1 MRRLLALS
9 GAGLA
14 VLCLAGPALGTDGSL
29 YRLGPETIVSHV
41 APDGQCS
48 SQFSGSGFGITCP
61 PHDPVFAGTK
71 WQIDMRTPYGGTA
84 IEAITFSAL
93 RYHETAT
100 SMALQV
106 LADGALAWGVAESD
120 IPRSPAAPKAYLVSR
135 GGQTLSL
142 RLLQTETR
150 KQPNRVW
157 AILNLAILVRDF
169 QAPTAQLVGAP
180 EGWIRDASTRIVWIA
195 SDNLGSDGIR
205 GQRLLVDGRAGW
217 SGAPGAG
224 THTVDL
230 PLGDVPD
237 GSHTLRL
244 EVDGDGTPGAGA
256 QAATLRID
264 RTAPTA
270 QATVAYLG
278 SDRARI
284 GVSLSDATSGI
295 VRWSLAPPEPGAA
308 AIASGTAAGSS
319 TTEVV
324 LADYLAPGETTRLLL
339 RAEDAAG
346 NVRTVLTPPIT
357 RQPPGAVALPPA
369 GTYAGPE
376 LGEPGLI
383 EASGAPLPNFAT
395 IQSKGLR
402 SPRARRYAQSGGQLA
417 PIIVATWSRPMA
429 LSGRFFHRN
438 GRGLRGATVYLLDPL
453 RRTQA
458 TTLTDRRGR
467 FTFRIRPTVPGTW
480 RAVALGR
487 PLVVGLAEVA
497 IRPLVRV
504 RVRGQQLRPGETLRV
519 AGVIRPRAR
528 VAGKTVELQWRR
540 GAEWRPL
547 VTTRADRRGKFA
559 LRYRVSAAGGGY
571 SVRMRVVVPREKGW
585 PFSPVVAARFR
596 TSIR

>member
-1 MRRLLALS
+1 MRRKLPLGS
-9 GAGLA
+9 AGLA
-14 VLCLAGPALGTDGSL
+14 LLCLAGPALGTDGSL

-100 SMALQV
+100 SIALQV
-106 LADGALAWGVAESD
+106 LADGALAWGVAEAD
-120 IPRSPAAPKAYLVSR
+120 VPRSPAAPKAYLVSR
-135 GGQTLSL
+135 GGQTFSL

-157 AILNLAILVRDF
+157 AILDPAILVRDL
-169 QAPTAQLVGAP
+169 QAPTAQLVGPP
-180 EGWIRDASTRIVWIA
+180 EGWIRDASARIVWIA

-205 GQRLLVDGRAGW
+205 GQRLLVDGRVTW

-230 PLGDVPD
+230 PLADIPD
-237 GSHTLRL
+237 GTHALRL

-256 QAATLRID
+256 QGATLRID

-270 QATVAYLG
+270 QATVSYLG

-284 GVSLSDATSGI
+284 GVSVSDAASG
-295 VRWSLAPPEPGAA
+295 VARWSLAPPEPGAA
-308 AIASGTAAGSS
+308 SIASGTAAGS
-319 TTEVV
+319 TATEVV
-324 LADYLAPGETTRLLL
+324 LADYLAPGETTRLVL
-339 RAEDAAG
+339 RAEDVAG
-346 NVRTVLTPPIT
+346 NIRTVLTPPIT
-357 RQPPGAVALPPA
+357 RQPPGTVGLPPA

-383 EASGAPLPNFAT
+383 EESGAPLPNFAR

-429 LSGRFFHRN
+429 LSGRFFHPN
-438 GRGLRGATVYLLDPL
+438 GRGLRGATVFLLDPL

-467 FTFRIRPTVPGTW
+467 FSFRVRPTIPGTW

-504 RVRGQQLRPGETLRV
+504 RIRGQQLRPGETLRV

-528 VAGKTVELQWRR
+528 VAGKAVELQWRR
-540 GAEWRPL
+540 GTEWRPL
-547 VTTRADRRGKFA
+547 ASTRADRRGKFA
-559 LRYRVSAAGGGY
+559 LRYRVSAAGGSY
-571 SVRMRVVVPREKGW
+571 AVRMRVVVPREKGW
-585 PFSPVVAARFR
+585 PFSPVVANRFR
-596 TSIR
+596 VDVG